1 MEFRIERSAL
11 AEAVAWAA
19 RSLPTRSP
27 VPVLGGLLLDARDG
41 RLRISGFDYEAS
53 ARIEVPAETLSAGQV
68 LVLGRRLL
76 DICRVLPEA
85 MVECAL
91 EGSRFTMEGGGT
103 RFGLST
109 LSTADYPTL
118 PGLPAVRG
126 MVDAAEFATA
136 VAQVVTAAGRDDSLP
151 VLTGI
156 QLRLDGESMTL
167 AASDRYRYAVR
178 TVPWKPEAVGSEA
191 VGSGVVEAMG
201 SDAVEVV
208 VPGRR
213 LTEISRALAKSGLMR
228 IGLNTGGGK
237 GGSSG
242 EGGSGGSG
250 GGLIAFEGAGMRT
263 TLRLLEGRLP
273 RYDKLFTLDSPA
285 VAVTQREA
293 LADAVRR
300 VAVVAEPNSPIRLD
314 FSARGTVLLQAG
326 YEDDIASQQL
336 AATLT
341 GADDMAVAFNPVY
354 LLEALTSF
362 NASHVR
368 LELLGPGQ
376 RTLLSGAADGDDTA
390 LEDHRHLLMSVRQ
403 LS

>member
-1 MEFRIERSAL
+1 MEFWIERGAL

-19 RSLPTRSP
+19 RSLPARSP
-27 VPVLGGLLLDARDG
+27 VPVLGGLILDAAEG

-53 ARIEVPAETLSAGQV
+53 ATIEVPAETLTAGRV

-76 DICRVLPEA
+76 DICRVLPDE
-85 MVECAL
+85 MVTCAL
-91 EGSRFTMEGGGT
+91 EGRRFTMEGGGT

-109 LSTADYPTL
+109 LPMQEYPAL
-118 PGLPAVRG
+118 PELPAFRG
-126 MVDAAEFATA
+126 TLDAAEFAAA
-136 VAQVVTAAGRDDSLP
+136 VAQVVIAAGRDDSLP

-167 AASDRYRYAVR
+167 AATDRYRYAVR
-178 TVPWKPEAVGSEA
+178 VVPWKPDGAA
-191 VGSGVVEAMG
+191 

-213 LTEISRALAKSGLMR
+213 LTEISRALAKSGLIR
-228 IGLNTGGGK
+228 IGLNGTGGA
-237 GGSSG
+237 
-242 EGGSGGSG
+242 G
-250 GGLIAFEGAGMRT
+250 GGLIAFEGTGMHT

-285 VAVTQREA
+285 VAVAEREA

-300 VAVVAEPNSPIRLD
+300 VAVVAEPNSPIRLG
-314 FSARGTVLLQAG
+314 FSAQGTVLLQAG

-336 AATLT
+336 AATLAD
-341 GADDMAVAFNPVY
+341 ADDLVVAFNPAY
-354 LLEALTSF
+354 LLEALSSF
-362 NASHVR
+362 NASQVR
-368 LELLGPGQ
+368 FELLGPGQ
-376 RTLLSGAADGDDTA
+376 RALLSGVPDEDDAAR
-390 LEDHRHLLMSVRQ
+390 EDHRHLLISVRQ